1 MKRRDFLNLTV
12 LGLPF
17 LVWPLSAL
25 AAVWNRAAFEANK
38 LSEAQNGL
46 QINDEIP
53 SDKIEIIAPA
63 RAENGA
69 IVQVEINSN
78 IANTEAIAIFVEK
91 NPTALIGNFILGENT
106 LGKLVTRIKMAETS
120 DVKVVVKAGGRY
132 YTASKLVTVMENGC
146 GGGGANEKF
155 DPSMKM
161 RAKLKNDTVEIK
173 AILIH
178 PMHTGQSKDDADQ
191 PVRAHFIQLVDIHL
205 NDKPVLQMQWGTG
218 IAKNPYLTFYI
229 KDAKLND
236 KISLTW
242 YDNLGRTARGETLVL
257 AA

>member
-17 LVWPLSAL
+17 LIWPLSAL
-25 AAVWNRAAFEANK
+25 AAVWNRTAFEANK
-38 LSEAQNGL
+38 LTEAQNGL

-69 IVQVEINSN
+69 IVQLEINSKL
-78 IANTEAIAIFVEK
+78 ANTEAIAIFVEK
-91 NPTALIGNFILGENT
+91 NPTALIANFMLGENT
-106 LGKLVTRIKMAETS
+106 QGKLVTRIKMAETS

-132 YTASKLVTVMENGC
+132 YTANKLVTVMENGC
-146 GGGGANEKF
+146 GGGNANEKF

-161 RAKLKNDTVEIK
+161 RAKLNGDIAEIK

-178 PMHTGQSKDDADQ
+178 PMHTGQGKDDADQ
-191 PVRAHFIQLVDIHL
+191 PVRAHFIQLVDIAL
-205 NDKPVLQMQWGTG
+205 NDKSVLQMQWGTG
-218 IAKNPYLTFYI
+218 IAKNPYLTFYV
-229 KDAKLND
+229 KGAKLGD

-242 YDNLGRTARGETLVL
+242 HDNLGRTASGETLVV

>member
-1 MKRRDFLNLTV
+1 
-12 LGLPF
+12 
-17 LVWPLSAL
+17 
-25 AAVWNRAAFEANK
+25 
-38 LSEAQNGL
+38 
-46 QINDEIP
+46 
-53 SDKIEIIAPA
+53 
-63 RAENGA
+63 
-69 IVQVEINSN
+69 
-78 IANTEAIAIFVEK
+78 
-91 NPTALIGNFILGENT
+91 
-106 LGKLVTRIKMAETS
+106 
-120 DVKVVVKAGGRY
+120 
-132 YTASKLVTVMENGC
+132 
-146 GGGGANEKF
+146 
-155 DPSMKM
+155 M

-242 YDNLGRTARGETLVL
+242 YDNLGRTASGETLVL